1 MSHDDHDSRLTK
13 LETTVNNLASSVSTL
28 ADSINKDREK
38 LWSAVEQVGQR
49 GRITWPAIFAAVTV
63 FLGVLGYGSKVM
75 QAFID
80 QSATNAAR
88 VEDLREAYAKRDL
101 ERIEARLEKLSGK

>member
-1 MSHDDHDSRLTK
+1 MSHEDHDSRLTK
-13 LETTVNNLASSVSTL
+13 LETTVNNLASTVSTL
-28 ADSINKDREK
+28 ADSIGKDREK

-80 QSATNAAR
+80 QSTTNSAR
-88 VEDLREAYAKRDL
+88 VEELREEYTLRDMKRL
-101 ERIEARLEKLSGK
+101 EARIEQLSTK